1 MICPNCGRQLPDG
14 AVCPCGGTQRL
25 LSSNP
30 ALHALKSVGSS
41 PAFLAAAVLNSIALV
56 LSLIS
61 LFSTGSV
68 DYGAYYYYVN
78 DGGYLVGRV
87 LGTLIASVPGI
98 LMAIGLWI
106 HYSTCKQTQS
116 GNISTVGLT
125 MWRVCQIITAC
136 LCGLLILVFLVVM
149 IFVNPFSRSGPV
161 YSGGGYATPFG
172 SFYSEALVFIFI
184 ILILAFALVL
194 CFEIAYAKML
204 GRIRS
209 TALSGVPDNRI
220 SGFVIG
226 MHWFLGCGSGL
237 IGLSSLFDMDTFLG
251 GVSSCCSAASM
262 ILLAILFSRYKKRMT
277 LLMYPPVQPVYPAG
291 YNGAPNVYQAPGTQ
305 QSYQAPQSYP
315 VQPPQVPQAPVTQA
329 PQSYP
334 PQAAAPQ
341 PVVPAQEVQ
350 SPVVPNAP
358 QPESSVQESE
368 APVSQPEAAQP
379 ETVQQDAAQSP
390 EDGNE

>member
-14 AVCPCGGTQRL
+14 AMCPCGGTQRL

-30 ALHALKSVGSS
+30 ALHALKSVWSS
-41 PAFLAAAVLNSIALV
+41 PAFLAMVILNTVALA

-68 DYGAYYYYVN
+68 DYGVYYYYVE

-87 LGTLIASVPGI
+87 LGILLGSVPSI
-98 LMAIGLWI
+98 LMTIGLWI
-106 HYSTCKQTQS
+106 HYSTCRQIQS
-116 GNISTVGLT
+116 GNISTAGLT
-125 MWRVCQIITAC
+125 LWRVAQIILAC
-136 LCGLLILVFLVVM
+136 LCGLLILMLFILM
-149 IFVNPFSRSGPV
+149 IFANPFSSR
-161 YSGGGYATPFG
+161 YSNAFYDLPFG
-172 SFYSEALVFIFI
+172 SFYGEALVLVFL
-184 ILILAFALVL
+184 ILILVCVL
-194 CFEIAYAKML
+194 MLCYEIAYAKTL
-204 GRIRS
+204 GRLRR

-237 IGLSSLFDMDTFLG
+237 MGLINLFDMDTFLG

-262 ILLAILFSRYKKRMT
+262 ILLAILFSRYKKRMA
-277 LLMYPPVQPVYPAG
+277 LVMYPPVQPVYPAG
-291 YNGAPNVYQAPGTQ
+291 YGGAPNAYQAPGVP
-305 QSYQAPQSYP
+305 QSYQVPQSYP
-315 VQPPQVPQAPVTQA
+315 VQPPQPPQAPVTQA

-341 PVVPAQEVQ
+341 SAAPAQEVQ

-358 QPESSVQESE
+358 QPESSVQGPE

-379 ETVQQDAAQSP
+379 ETVQQDAAQPP